1 MADTDRFVPG
11 NDAHTGSAGAPTGAP
26 STNASSRSARL
37 ARKVVLISTAGT
49 SVSPLQREGYAK
61 ATGKVGVSIG
71 TSGYSTAMGRGLE
84 LALTLLICCGIGLG
98 LDALFDTAPIFTI
111 LLSVIGFAGVGVKLK
126 LGYDLEMDAH
136 ERGAV
141 WNRGKAA

>member
-11 NDAHTGSAGAPTGAP
+11 NDAHTGSAGAPAGVP
-26 STNASSRSARL
+26 SAHAASRSARL

-61 ATGKVGVSIG
+61 ATNA
-71 TSGYSTAMGRGLE
+71 GYSTAMGRGLE
-84 LALTLLICCGIGLG
+84 LALTLLICCGIGLA

-111 LLSVIGFAGVGVKLK
+111 LLSVVGFAGVGVKLK

-136 ERGAV
+136 ERGAI

>member
-11 NDAHTGSAGAPTGAP
+11 NDAHTGSAGTPAGVP
-26 STNASSRSARL
+26 SAHAASRSARL

-61 ATGKVGVSIG
+61 ATNA
-71 TSGYSTAMGRGLE
+71 GYSTAMGRGLE

-98 LDALFDTAPIFTI
+98 LDALFDTSPIFTI

-136 ERGAV
+136 ERDAV

>member
-11 NDAHTGSAGAPTGAP
+11 NDAHTGPAGAPTGVP

-61 ATGKVGVSIG
+61 ATNA
-71 TSGYSTAMGRGLE
+71 GYSTAMGRGLE

>member
-11 NDAHTGSAGAPTGAP
+11 NDAHTGSAGTPAGVP
-26 STNASSRSARL
+26 SAHAASRSARL

-61 ATGKVGVSIG
+61 ATNA
-71 TSGYSTAMGRGLE
+71 GYSTAMGRCLE

>member
-61 ATGKVGVSIG
+61 ATNA
-71 TSGYSTAMGRGLE
+71 GYSTAMGRGLE

>member
-26 STNASSRSARL
+26 SANASSRSARL

-61 ATGKVGVSIG
+61 ATNA
-71 TSGYSTAMGRGLE
+71 GYSTAMGRGLE

-98 LDALFDTAPIFTI
+98 LDALFGTSPIFTI

>member
-1 MADTDRFVPG
+1 MPDPDHLAPG
-11 NDAHTGSAGAPTGAP
+11 NVAHTGSAGAPTGAS
-26 STNASSRSARL
+26 STNAPSRSARL

-61 ATGKVGVSIG
+61 ATNA
-71 TSGYSTAMGRGLE
+71 GYSTAMGRGLE
-84 LALTLLICCGIGLG
+84 LALTLLICCGIGLA

-111 LLSVIGFAGVGVKLK
+111 LLSVVGFAGVGVKLK

>member
-11 NDAHTGSAGAPTGAP
+11 NDAHTGSAGTPAGVP
-26 STNASSRSARL
+26 SAHAASRSARL

-61 ATGKVGVSIG
+61 ATNA
-71 TSGYSTAMGRGLE
+71 GYSTAMGRGLE